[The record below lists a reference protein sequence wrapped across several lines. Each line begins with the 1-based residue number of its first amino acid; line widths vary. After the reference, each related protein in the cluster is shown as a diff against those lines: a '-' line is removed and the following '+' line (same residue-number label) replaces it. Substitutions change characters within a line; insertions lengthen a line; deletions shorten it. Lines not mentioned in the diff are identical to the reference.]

1 MAGIQLAETAVALVE
16 KNPAA
21 AAALGVA
28 LLGAAIGT
36 AVTRKSEGAMM
47 GAVVG
52 ALAALLVNAYLTP
65 ESAQAHA

>member
-1 MAGIQLAETAVALVE
+1 
-16 KNPAA
+16 
-21 AAALGVA
+21 

-36 AVTRKSEGAMM
+36 AVTRKSEGAMI
-47 GAVVG
+47 GAAVG